1 MELFTQTLFFYD
13 YLKNKRFH
21 RSYFENFKKDITTNS
36 CE

>member
-21 RSYFENFKKDITTNS
+21 RSYNLKISKKI
-36 CE
+36 